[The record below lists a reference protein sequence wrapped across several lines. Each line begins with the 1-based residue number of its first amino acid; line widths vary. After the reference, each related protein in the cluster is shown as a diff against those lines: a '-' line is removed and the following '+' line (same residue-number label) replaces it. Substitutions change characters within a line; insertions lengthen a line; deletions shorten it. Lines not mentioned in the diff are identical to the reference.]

1 MQSLN
6 TVYQALIKISGI
18 LFLLPHRE
26 RFWELRVICPI
37 TDRREDL
44 NRFVSLIF
52 HKNFC
57 KLVIKNSHNS

>member
-1 MQSLN
+1 MQSIT

-18 LFLLPHRE
+18 PFLLPQRE
-26 RFWELRVICPI
+26 RFWGLRMTCPI
-37 TDRREDL
+37 KDTREDV